1 MSNWTYKPGQW
12 NVHCDVCGFKFKSSE
27 IKKRWDGLMV
37 CHKDYELDHPQKFLR
52 VPQEKITVDYV
63 RKQSDDTFVAQ
74 CTLAGRTAYADI
86 AEADCARAANA
97 WPSYNDLAS
106 PT

>member
-37 CHKDYELDHPQKFLR
+37 CHNDYELDHPQKFLR
-52 VPQEKITVDYV
+52 VPQEKITVPFV
-63 RKQSDDTFVAQ
+63 RKQNDDTFIYV
-74 CTLAGRTAYADI
+74 CTAAGATGYADL
-86 AEADCARAANA
+86 AEADCARADKAF
-97 WPSYNDLAS
+97 PLYNDLVS
-106 PT
+106 TT

>member
-37 CHKDYELDHPQKFLR
+37 CHQDYELDHPQKFLR

-63 RKQSDDTFVAQ
+63 REQSDDTFIYV
-74 CTLAGRTAYADI
+74 CTARGATAFVGL
-86 AEADCARAANA
+86 AEAGCARAGITS
-97 WPSYNDLAS
+97 PSYNDLTS
-106 PT
+106 TT